1 MTDETPHIPETLA
14 QYLTENQDPAQVA
27 KIYEKVSQLLTRGE
41 QVIYI
46 AVQKALTYDPTPE
59 IVVLTNRRFMHY
71 RQNLMGSAQF
81 TDYIWRELKEAKLEE
96 GVMRATLTLF
106 AANGETLRIDN
117 LVKEQARRLYAIAQ
131 EMEENVREELRLRA
145 MEEKRAE
152 AGGVYLPGMMGAMGA
167 GSTAAPADEPLQA
180 LSKLK
185 QLMEAGLITAEEFE
199 AKKKEILARL

>member
-14 QYLTENQDPAQVA
+14 QYLTENQDPTQVA

-71 RQNLMGSAQF
+71 QQNLMGSAQF

-152 AGGVYLPGMMGAMGA
+152 AGGVYLPGMMGAVGA

-185 QLMEAGLITAEEFE
+185 QLMEAGLVTPEEFE

>member
-14 QYLTENQDPAQVA
+14 QYLTENQDPQQVA
-27 KIYEKVSQLLTRGE
+27 RIYEKVSQLLTRGE

-71 RQNLMGSAQF
+71 QQNLMGSAKF
-81 TDYIWRELKEAKLEE
+81 TDYIWRELKEARLEE
-96 GVMRATLTLF
+96 GVMRATLTLY
-106 AANGETLRIDN
+106 AANGETLRVDN

-131 EMEENVREELRLRA
+131 EMEE
-145 MEEKRAE
+145 KRAE
-152 AGGVYLPGMMGAMGA
+152 AGGIYMPGMMGGVGA

-185 QLMEAGLITAEEFE
+185 QLMEACLLYTSRQAFA
-199 AKKKEILARL
+199 AKSTT

>member
-14 QYLTENQDPAQVA
+14 QYLTENQDPQQVER
-27 KIYEKVSQLLTRGE
+27 IYNKVSQLLTRGE

-106 AANGETLRIDN
+106 AANGETLRVDN